1 MGLLQRFLFRILEWQ
16 ALRSPPNVS
25 DSGKVDDGSRDHVST
40 RREFLQWT
48 GPRPQM
54 LPFGRCLR
62 SSRPNPVGYA
72 MISFPD
78 DQFWTLCPS
87 SPTSA
92 TKACR
97 FARTSLRP
105 TGSKPSDLKEKL
117 DKLKLQPVALS
128 FPSTGMDPVKFSEKR
143 DETTAK
149 FHEYA
154 AFHRQIG
161 GTFIQLIDGGN
172 PDVTYSSADMKSFGE
187 HINELGK
194 IASDSGLTLSYHPHL
209 ASIGETREGM
219 DRILGATDPRYLK
232 FQPDIAHMTLGGM
245 NPIDAIHAYRDRLA
259 FFHFKDAVKEV
270 AQKAQDDRPA
280 VRKAKVRFCEVGH
293 GAVDYPAVMRALD
306 EVQFHWMDRCRVG
319 CVPAASGGPF
329 GSGQNQS
336 VVDAPDGF

>member
-1 MGLLQRFLFRILEWQ
+1 M
-16 ALRSPPNVS
+16 SC
-25 DSGKVDDGSRDHVST
+25 SR
-40 RREFLQWT
+40 RQFLQWT
-48 GPRPQM
+48 GAAAT
-54 LPFGRCLR
+54 LPLAGCLR
-62 SSRPNPVGYA
+62 SSRPNPIGYA

-78 DQFWTLCPS
+78 EQFVDALPVVANLGYKGVQIRADVFKTYS
-87 SPTSA
+87 
-92 TKACR
+92 
-97 FARTSLRP
+97 
-105 TGSKPSDLKEKL
+105 SKPSDLKEKL

-128 FPSTGMDPVKFSEKR
+128 FPSTGLDPVKFNEKR

-172 PDVTYSSADMKSFGE
+172 PDTAYSNADMQSFGQYL
-187 HINELGK
+187 NELGK

-232 FQPDIAHMTLGGM
+232 LQPDIGHMTLGGM

-270 AQKAQDDRPA
+270 ALKAHDNRPA
-280 VRKAKVRFCEVGH
+280 IRKAKVRFCEVGH
-293 GAVDYPAVMRALD
+293 GAVDYPAVIRTLD
-306 EVQFHWMDRCRVG
+306 EVHFTGWIVVELDAYQQ
-319 CVPAASGGPF
+319 PPGGP
-329 GSGQNQS
+329 SEAARINQLS
-336 VVDAPDGF
+336 MRQLGFTI